1 VATWAWPIWVVSRR
15 RVFEAVFILLEFP
28 SPSRRIFISSHSLPP
43 SLVRR
48 IGPSVVEVEVDIVG
62 VMATLEYN
70 VRVRLRSS
78 GPTSMVWQ
86 CDAARCRLVVLCWL
100 GDVHDEGWLGDSA
113 SLAARR
119 H

>member
-1 VATWAWPIWVVSRR
+1 
-15 RVFEAVFILLEFP
+15 
-28 SPSRRIFISSHSLPP
+28 
-43 SLVRR
+43 
-48 IGPSVVEVEVDIVG
+48 
-62 VMATLEYN
+62 MATLEYN

-86 CDAARCRLVVLCWL
+86 CDAARRGLVVLCWL
-100 GDVHDEGWLGDSA
+100 GDVNGRGWLGDSA